1 MKILIMDGH
10 TLFQKDID
18 HSPLEAFGE
27 VSYHARFFRSNIS
40 QYDPETAVLITNKA
54 LVGVPELDYFRQLK
68 LVIVTATGF
77 NCVDVIACKE
87 RGIPV
92 CNVPAYGTY
101 SVAQHALAMLLEYSN
116 QVGLHNNSVRRG
128 DWSTCPDFSYTLTPI
143 SEWYGKTLGII
154 GMGNIGS
161 CFAGMAESL
170 GMQVIYHHTRDL
182 NLIGRKFV
190 ALETLAASA
199 DVISLHCPLNA
210 QTDKIIGIDFL
221 SKMKPGA
228 VLINTSRGGLI
239 DNVALRKTMLEEKI
253 AAALLDVLDQEPPL
267 AEHPLLGLSNVFI
280 TPHIAWISFEARKRI
295 FKVVLEVLIQ
305 FQQKNVLNQVNPS

>member
-18 HSPLEAFGE
+18 RSPLQAFGE
-27 VSYHARFFRSNIS
+27 VSYLDRFSRNHIS
-40 QYDPETAVLITNKA
+40 EYDPETSVLITNNA

-68 LVIVTATGF
+68 LVIVTATGY
-77 NCVDVIACKE
+77 NCVDVNACNEK
-87 RGIPV
+87 GIPV

-116 QVGLHNNSVRRG
+116 QVGLHNNSVQQG
-128 DWSTCPDFSYTLTPI
+128 AWAACPDFSYTLTPI

-170 GMQVIYHHTRDL
+170 GMQVIYSHTRDL
-182 NLIGRKFV
+182 MLSGRKFV
-190 ALETLAASA
+190 DLDTLAASA

-210 QTDKIIGIDFL
+210 QTDKIIGTDFL

-228 VLINTSRGGLI
+228 VLVNTSRGGLI
-239 DNVALRKTMLEEKI
+239 DNQALQKTMQDGSI
-253 AAALLDVLDQEPPL
+253 AAALLDVLDHEPPPADL
-267 AEHPLLGLSNVFI
+267 PLIGLPNVFI
-280 TPHIAWISFEARKRI
+280 TPHIAWISFEARQRI
-295 FKVVLEVLIQ
+295 FEVIKTAISSFNSGQLI
-305 FQQKNVLNQVNPS
+305 NRVN